1 MPPEMLGVYR
11 IESVV
16 VCDTDETIEF
26 NDQEKV
32 DNQEYFS
39 EEEIKEFLAETY
51 GILPECIDIY

>member
-51 GILPECIDIY
+51 GILTECIDIY